1 MSCISSASIEE
12 RGFTTGY
19 VSSNDMPTSHMT
31 LAGHL
36 GIFLAALLPAMLVVA
51 LFSVAG
57 WGDQTYLWLTSWG
70 YKWWVPFATSIGLAV
85 LLWVL
90 DSRHWKGRMLYVRH
104 TGVAL
109 IVVGIGMG
117 CSLATRFYPFA
128 PLLFGMSLIPSSILL
143 VRMSLLR
150 SVQAWRFFASLA
162 NSLVVVAA
170 LTAGY
175 FLLWCLALL
184 PPPSRV
190 RTGWDVEW
198 KNIWGGEVKEYWRH
212 RLGCDPENR
221 TATINDADCYDAA
234 FLWWVLP
241 LVVAIALGVFAVV
254 SRLLARVLEPSAL
267 NPDAQSVKIF
277 IGAVAVA
284 GSGMYVAASIAAA
297 GMGIAEVVLAGMVAV
312 LAVACAVVAGALGW
326 DRFAGMVAEMPF
338 AKFMRSDE
346 SASEWLIALLLI
358 VGAGPLAAYLGIK
371 FTHQLLRHWLHSN
384 RSSSSAN
391 SSDASARAPSSSLNF
406 SQPPDGGGWFTK
418 GTEERL
424 EALRHRHWGSICMK
438 VLILGVCYLALQVLV
453 MKVVVVALSA
463 LNQSLEQT
471 DIYLVMLI
479 FLAVGILMFLCPI
492 IPGPPIY
499 VCAGVLLPW
508 ALMDDDERAAT
519 SGPAPPSFWLGVALA
534 SALATGLKFV
544 AIVLQQELIG
554 ARLGRSVHVRA
565 WCSINSTFM
574 RSARCVLEEPAPLTW
589 GKVAIL
595 CGGPDWPTSV
605 ATGIMGL
612 NVGMMLLG
620 SLPIVLLVVPSCLLG
635 AFQLMGRRPGWDVAS
650 QLATTFAAGTQM
662 AAMLGFATVIEAATT
677 RHAARLA
684 AMPFDEEVRRLDREQ
699 EALVAAWR
707 ACSDWRAPG
716 FPPRAKLVLLVGDA
730 LVVVA
735 CLLTVV
741 TNCFERLSVADRFS
755 EPPLSGNALNVFVA
769 PQGWLVV
776 VASVAATAILL
787 AYRAWLTRR
796 AKETVA
802 LAHAEAEDAPPPLT
816 AAISSTASSPGGPRG
831 VVSGGGGGGGEPLE
845 AESGGAAG
853 AIQ

>member
-1 MSCISSASIEE
+1 MSCISSAVGIEE

-19 VSSNDMPTSHMT
+19 VSSNDLPTAHMT
-31 LAGHL
+31 LTGHL

-70 YKWWVPFATSIGLAV
+70 YKWWAPFASSVGLAV

-90 DSRHWKGRMLYVRH
+90 DARHWRGRMLLVRH
-104 TGVAL
+104 VGVAL
-109 IVVGIGMG
+109 ITVGIGMG

-128 PLLFGMSLIPSSILL
+128 PLLFGMLLIPSSILL

-175 FLLWCLALL
+175 FLLWTLALL

-198 KNIWGGEVKEYWRH
+198 KNIWGGEVKEYWRN

-241 LVVAIALGVFAVV
+241 LVVAIALAIFAVV
-254 SRLLARVLEPSAL
+254 SRLLSRVLEPSAL

-277 IGAVAVA
+277 ICAVAVA
-284 GSGMYVAASIAAA
+284 GAGMYVAASIAAA
-297 GMGIAEVVLAGMVAV
+297 GMGIAEVVLAGMVALLV
-312 LAVACAVVAGALGW
+312 VACAVVVGALGW
-326 DRFAGMVAEMPF
+326 DRFAEMVTEMPF
-338 AKFMRSDE
+338 AQSMRSNE
-346 SASEWLIALLLI
+346 SASEWLIALLLFF
-358 VGAGPLAAYLGIK
+358 GGSLLAVYLAIK
-371 FTHQLLRHWLHSN
+371 FTHQLLRHWLHN
-384 RSSSSAN
+384 TRARS
-391 SSDASARAPSSSLNF
+391 ASWNF
-406 SQPPDGGGWFTK
+406 QRSPDGGGWFTK
-418 GTEERL
+418 GTHERL
-424 EALRHRHWGSICMK
+424 EALRNRHWGSICMK
-438 VLILGVCYLALQVLV
+438 LLIIGVCYLALQVLV
-453 MKVVVVALSA
+453 MEVVVVALSA
-463 LNQSLEQT
+463 LNQSLESVS
-471 DIYLVMLI
+471 IYLVTLI
-479 FLAVGILMFLCPI
+479 FFLVGISMFLCPF

-499 VCAGVLLPW
+499 VFAGAVLPY
-508 ALMDDDERAAT
+508 ALMDDDERKAT
-519 SGPAPPSFWLGVALA
+519 SGPAPASFWLGVALA
-534 SALATGLKFV
+534 SGFATLLKFL

-554 ARLGRSVHVRA
+554 RRLGRSVHVRA

-574 RSARCVLEEPAPLTW
+574 RSARCVLEEPKPLTW

-620 SLPIVLLVVPSCLLG
+620 SLPIVLLVVPSVLVG
-635 AFQLMGRRPGWDVAS
+635 AFQLMGNRPGWDVAS
-650 QLATTFAAGTQM
+650 QLATVFMLGTQT
-662 AAMLGFATVIEAATT
+662 AAMLGFATVIESATT
-677 RHAARLA
+677 KHAAALA
-684 AMPFDEEVRRLDREQ
+684 AMPYDEEVRRLDREQ

-707 ACSDWRAPG
+707 SCSDWRSPN
-716 FPPRAKLVLLVGDA
+716 FPPRARLALLIGDG

-735 CLLTVV
+735 FPLTLLH
-741 TNCFERLSVADRFS
+741 CFERLSVADRFS
-755 EPPLSGNALNVFVA
+755 EPPLNGNALNIVIA

-776 VASVAATAILL
+776 VAWAAATAILC
-787 AYRAWLTRR
+787 AYRVWLGRR
-796 AKETVA
+796 ANEAVA

-816 AAISSTASSPGGPRG
+816 AAVSSTSATSPGAPRG
-831 VVSGGGGGGGEPLE
+831 VVSGGDRGEPLE
-845 AESGGAAG
+845 AESGAG
-853 AIQ
+853 AMQ